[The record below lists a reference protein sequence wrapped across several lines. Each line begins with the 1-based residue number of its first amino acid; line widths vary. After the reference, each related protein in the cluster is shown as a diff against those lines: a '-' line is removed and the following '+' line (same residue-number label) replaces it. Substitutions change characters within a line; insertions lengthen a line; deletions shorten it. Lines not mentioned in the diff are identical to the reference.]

1 MAKQSGLGMNAY
13 VGGYD
18 LSGDIGALDRVSG
31 TVGLLDVTPINA
43 SAHVRLQ
50 GQRDGQIDF
59 TSYFDNAAGAE
70 HPALSALPTAD
81 VQGMVMVPTLAVGGA
96 AVALLAKQ
104 VNYDPTRAT
113 SGELTVKVS
122 LQGNAYGM
130 EWGTALTAGLRTD
143 TGATNGTSWDSA
155 ASASF
160 GAQAYLQVTAFTGTD
175 VTVKIQDSADNVT
188 FLDVA
193 SLAFAQTTA
202 AHTAQRISIA
212 NTATVRRYVR
222 AVTVTTGG
230 FTSVTFAV
238 VIVKNQLAGQV
249 F

>member
-1 MAKQSGLGMNAY
+1 MTKQSGLGMTGL

-18 LSGDIGALDRVSG
+18 LSGNIGAIDRIG
-31 TVGLLDVTPINA
+31 GMVGLLDVTPINA

-50 GQRDGQIDF
+50 GQRDGQIEF

-81 VQGMVMVPTLAVGGA
+81 TQGMVLVPALAVGGA
-96 AVALLAKQ
+96 AVAMVSKQ

-113 SGELTVKVS
+113 DGALTVKVS

-143 TGATNGTSWDSA
+143 TVATNGTSWDSA

-175 VTVKIQDSADNVT
+175 VTVKIQDSADNNT
-188 FLDVA
+188 FADVA

-202 AHTAQRISIA
+202 AHTAQRISIG
-212 NTATVRRYVR
+212 NTATVRRYIR

-238 VIVKNQLAGQV
+238 MINKNTIAGQV